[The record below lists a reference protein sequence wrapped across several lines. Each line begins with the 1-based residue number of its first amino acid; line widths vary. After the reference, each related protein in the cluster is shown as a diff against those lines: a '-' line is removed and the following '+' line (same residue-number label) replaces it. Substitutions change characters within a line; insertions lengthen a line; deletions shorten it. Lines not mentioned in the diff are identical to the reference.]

1 MNKLIKAAKL
11 LRDRHG
17 NEAQREKFVR
27 KADKLI
33 AEVYALKT
41 IKDDDISKF
50 GILDDRSLAKILQDQ
65 SSSSSVR
72 IMARVVHYKTL
83 SRRLMQF
90 KEKFPDCK
98 KHFAEKKKKKTTK
111 LKNKGAAK
119 TKKSKKENNSQNKSS
134 KKETVDLDKNVETQ
148 HSTTDEEAC
157 NNGLS
162 EARSNSR
169 KRKKTLNEDYTSSEK
184 QKLLKLEEDG
194 TSEATVADRQSSA
207 IKPFSVTKEATVK
220 RFTELLEER
229 DANQDAQMS
238 VESQDPI
245 VTATKEEKT
254 ADDFFLTEDNQI
266 YQGNSAST
274 SYTGIRSHRH
284 NTRSK
289 TFQSDDRIKK
299 QNANHKNDTNF
310 NKRHPS
316 KQSFSARSKKMAS
329 NKINKNANKSNA
341 NENAIVNKKDENVS
355 LHPSWMAKKKQQEI
369 MSQGFQGKK
378 IVFTDD

>member
-1 MNKLIKAAKL
+1 M
-11 LRDRHG
+11 RDRHG

-98 KHFAEKKKKKTTK
+98 KHFAEKKKTTK

-119 TKKSKKENNSQNKSS
+119 TKKSKKENNSQKKSP

-148 HSTTDEEAC
+148 HSSTDEEAC

-169 KRKKTLNEDYTSSEK
+169 KRKKTLNEDYTSLEK

-229 DANQDAQMS
+229 DANQDTQMF
-238 VESQDPI
+238 VESQDPTG
-245 VTATKEEKT
+245 TATKQGKT
-254 ADDFFLTEDNQI
+254 VDDFFLTEDNQT

-274 SYTGIRSHRH
+274 SYTGIRSHSH
-284 NTRSK
+284 NTRSN
-289 TFQSDDRIKK
+289 TRFQSDDRIKK
-299 QNANHKNDTNF
+299 QNANRKNDTNF

-369 MSQGFQGKK
+369 MSHGFQGKK